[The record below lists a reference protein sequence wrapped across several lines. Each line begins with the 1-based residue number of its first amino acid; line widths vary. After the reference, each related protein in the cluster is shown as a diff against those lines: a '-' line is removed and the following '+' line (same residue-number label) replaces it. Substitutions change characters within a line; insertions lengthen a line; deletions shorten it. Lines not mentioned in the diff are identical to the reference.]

1 DDIHE
6 LSGRSPHRPVFRVQ
20 VRSPAGSTLLPARI
34 RFCAGERSHTGSSPL
49 GEAETAMGIVIGLII
64 GTLAG
69 AAGVFA
75 YLRQTSAHRVDSL
88 ESKARVALAEA
99 ERDAETSRREA
110 LVEAK

>member
-1 DDIHE
+1 
-6 LSGRSPHRPVFRVQ
+6 
-20 VRSPAGSTLLPARI
+20 
-34 RFCAGERSHTGSSPL
+34 
-49 GEAETAMGIVIGLII
+49 MGIVIGLII

-110 LVEAK
+110 LVEAKDEMLRLRQELEDEIKARRTELDRREERMAQREQLLQTKDGDLDRR